1 VRQQTSADGIM
12 WAAKVKHSKGT
23 DAMPSVAPV
32 SEGFVPFRG
41 FRTWYR
47 VVGDLAQPTPAKFPL
62 LVLHGGP
69 GESHDYLQPLEE
81 LAVSGCPIIFY
92 DQLGGGN
99 SDQPND
105 PSLWSVELFLE
116 ELATVRQELGLDHT
130 HLLGYSWGG
139 MLAMEYAL
147 TQPAGLASLILASSP
162 ASIPQWI
169 DESNRLRRELPE
181 EVEETL
187 LHHEEAGTTDDAAY
201 EEAMMVYEQRHVC
214 RLDPWPEPWMRTL
227 DKLMANPEVYNTMF
241 GPSEFHAT
249 GTLKEWDIRDRL
261 GEIQLPTLVTSG
273 RYDAATPAI
282 AETVHR
288 GIAGSEWVI
297 FEQSSHMA
305 HLEEDEEYRRVV
317 EDFLRRVEEGQ
328 A

>member
-1 VRQQTSADGIM
+1 
-12 WAAKVKHSKGT
+12 
-23 DAMPSVAPV
+23 MPSAAPV

-41 FRTWYR
+41 FRSWYR
-47 VVGDLAQPTPAKFPL
+47 VLGDLAQPEPAKFPL

-69 GESHDYLQPLEE
+69 GIPHDYLEPLEE
-81 LAVSGCPIIFY
+81 LADTGRPIVFY
-92 DQLGGGN
+92 DQLGCGN
-99 SDQPND
+99 SDQPHD

-116 ELATVRQELGLDHT
+116 ELTTVRQELGLGHI
-130 HLLGYSWGG
+130 HLLGHSWGG

-162 ASIPQWI
+162 ANLPQWI
-169 DESNRLRRELPE
+169 AEANRLREELPQ

-187 LHHEEAGTTDDAAY
+187 RHHEEAGTTDEQAY
-201 EEAMMVYEQRHVC
+201 EEAMMVFYQRHVC
-214 RLDPWPEPWMRTL
+214 RLDPWPECLMRAL
-227 DKLMANPEVYNTMF
+227 DKFTATPEVYYTMW

-273 RYDAATPAI
+273 RYDEATPPI

-288 GIAGSEWVI
+288 GIPSSEWVI
-297 FEQSSHMA
+297 FEQSAHMA
-305 HLEEDEEYRRVV
+305 HLEEEDHYRRVV
-317 EDFLRRVEEGQ
+317 NDFMSRVEGQ
-328 A
+328 D

>member
-1 VRQQTSADGIM
+1 
-12 WAAKVKHSKGT
+12 
-23 DAMPSVAPV
+23 MPSAAPV

-47 VVGDLAQPTPAKFPL
+47 IVGDLAQPGPAKFPL

-81 LAVSGCPIIFY
+81 LADSGRPIIFY

-99 SDQPND
+99 SDQPHD
-105 PSLWSVELFLE
+105 PSLWRVALFLE
-116 ELATVRQELGLDHT
+116 ELTTVRQKLRLGHI

-147 TQPAGLASLILASSP
+147 TQPVGLASLILASSP
-162 ASIPQWI
+162 ASIPQWVA
-169 DESNRLRRELPE
+169 EANRLRKELPQ
-181 EVEETL
+181 EVEET
-187 LHHEEAGTTDDAAY
+187 HRYHEEAGTTDAPAY
-201 EEAMMVYEQRHVC
+201 EEAMMVFYQRHLC
-214 RLDPWPEPWMRTL
+214 RFDPWPEPLMRTS
-227 DKLMANPEVYNTMF
+227 ANPEVYHTMW
-241 GPSEFHAT
+241 GPSEFHVT
-249 GTLKEWDIRDRL
+249 GTLKKWDIRDRL

-273 RYDAATPAI
+273 RYDAATPSI

-288 GIAGSEWVI
+288 GIAGSEWII

-305 HLEEDEEYRRVV
+305 HLEEEDEYRRVV
-317 EDFLRRVEEGQ
+317 NDFMRRVEGQ

>member
-1 VRQQTSADGIM
+1 
-12 WAAKVKHSKGT
+12 
-23 DAMPSVAPV
+23 MPSAAPV

-47 VVGDLAQPTPAKFPL
+47 VVGDLAQPEPAKLPL

-69 GESHDYLQPLEE
+69 GMPHDYLEPLEK
-81 LAVSGCPIIFY
+81 LADTGRPIVFY
-92 DQLGGGN
+92 DQLGCGN
-99 SDQPND
+99 SDQPHD
-105 PSLWSVELFLE
+105 PSLWTVELFLG
-116 ELATVRQELGLDHT
+116 ELATVRQELGLEDI
-130 HLLGYSWGG
+130 HLLGHSWGG

-147 TQPAGLASLILASSP
+147 TQPAGIASLILSSSP

-169 DESNRLRRELPE
+169 AEANRLREDLPQ

-187 LHHEEAGTTDDAAY
+187 RHHEEVGTTDELAY
-201 EEAMMVYEQRHVC
+201 EEAMMVFYQRHLC
-214 RLDPWPEPWMRTL
+214 RLDPWPEPLMRTFA
-227 DKLMANPEVYNTMF
+227 KLEANLEVYYTMF

-261 GEIQLPTLVTSG
+261 GEIQAPTLVTSG
-273 RYDAATPAI
+273 RYDEATLTI

-297 FEQSSHMA
+297 FEQSAHMA
-305 HLEEDEEYRRVV
+305 HLEEEDEYRRVV
-317 EDFLRRVEEGQ
+317 NDFMRRVEGQ
-328 A
+328 D

>member
-1 VRQQTSADGIM
+1 M
-12 WAAKVKHSKGT
+12 WVAKVKHRKGT
-23 DAMPSVAPV
+23 HDMPSAAPV
-32 SEGFVPFRG
+32 SEGFVSFRG
-41 FRTWYR
+41 FRSWYR
-47 VVGDLAQPTPAKFPL
+47 VVGDLAQSGPAKFPL

-69 GESHDYLQPLEE
+69 GGPSDYLQPLEE
-81 LAVSGCPIIFY
+81 LADTGRPIIFY
-92 DQLGGGN
+92 DQLGCGN

-105 PSLWSVELFLE
+105 PSLWSVEFFLE
-116 ELATVRQELGLDHT
+116 ELATVRQELGLDHI
-130 HLLGYSWGG
+130 HLLGHSWGG

-147 TQPAGLASLILASSP
+147 TQAVGLASLILASSP

-169 DESNRLRRELPE
+169 AEANRLRRDLPQ
-181 EVEETL
+181 EVEQTL
-187 LHHEEAGTTDDAAY
+187 RHHEEAGTTNDPAY
-201 EEAMMVYEQRHVC
+201 EEAMQVFYQRHVC
-214 RLDPWPEPWMRTL
+214 RLDPWPEPWMRAL
-227 DKLMANPEVYNTMF
+227 AKLMANPEVYNTMF

-261 GEIQLPTLVTSG
+261 GEIELPTLVTSG
-273 RYDAATPAI
+273 RYDEATPAI

-305 HLEEDEEYRRVV
+305 HLEEEDEYRRVV
-317 EDFLRRVEEGQ
+317 EDFMRRVEEGQ

>member
-1 VRQQTSADGIM
+1 
-12 WAAKVKHSKGT
+12 
-23 DAMPSVAPV
+23 MPSATPI

-47 VVGDLAQPTPAKFPL
+47 IVGDLAQPTPAMFPL

-69 GESHDYLQPLEE
+69 GESHDYLEPLEE
-81 LAVSGCPIIFY
+81 LADTGRPIVFY

-105 PSLWSVELFLE
+105 PSLWSVELFLD
-116 ELATVRQELGLDHT
+116 ELATVRQELGLDHI

-147 TQPAGLASLILASSP
+147 TRPEGLASLILASSP
-162 ASIPQWI
+162 ASIPQWVAEA
-169 DESNRLRRELPE
+169 DRLRKQLPQ
-181 EVEETL
+181 EVQETL
-187 LHHEEAGTTDDAAY
+187 LHHEEAGTTDEAAY
-201 EEAMMVYEQRHVC
+201 EEAMQVYDQRHLC
-214 RLDPWPEPWMRTL
+214 RLDPWPEPLMRTSV
-227 DKLMANPEVYNTMF
+227 NPEISHTMW
-241 GPSEFHAT
+241 GPSEFHVI

-305 HLEEDEEYRRVV
+305 HLEEDEEYRRVL
-317 EDFLRRVEEGQ
+317 EDFMRRVEERQ
-328 A
+328 F

>member
-1 VRQQTSADGIM
+1 MSSA
-12 WAAKVKHSKGT
+12 
-23 DAMPSVAPV
+23 APV

-47 VVGDLAQPTPAKFPL
+47 VVGDLAQPEPAKLPL

-69 GESHDYLQPLEE
+69 GASHDYLRPLGK
-81 LAVSGCPIIFY
+81 LADTGRPIIFY
-92 DQLGGGN
+92 DQLGCGN

-105 PSLWSVELFLE
+105 PSLWRVKLFLE
-116 ELATVRQELGLDHT
+116 ELDTVRQELGLGHI
-130 HLLGYSWGG
+130 HLLGQSWGG

-147 TQPAGLASLILASSP
+147 TRPVGLASLILASSP

-169 DESNRLRRELPE
+169 AEANRLRKELPQ
-181 EVEETL
+181 EVEQRL
-187 LHHEEAGTTDDAAY
+187 RHHEEAGTTDEVAY
-201 EEAMMVYEQRHVC
+201 EEAMQVFYQRHVC
-214 RLDPWPEPWMRTL
+214 RLDPQPEPWTRTL
-227 DKLMANPEVYNTMF
+227 AKLMANPEVYHTMW

-261 GEIQLPTLVTSG
+261 GEIELPTLVTSG
-273 RYDAATPAI
+273 RHDEATLHI

-297 FEQSSHMA
+297 FEQSSHVA
-305 HLEEDEEYRRVV
+305 HLEEEDEYRRVV
-317 EDFLRRVEEGQ
+317 EDFMRRVEEQ

>member
-1 VRQQTSADGIM
+1 MALCGWPKKST
-12 WAAKVKHSKGT
+12 AKEY
-23 DAMPSVAPV
+23 MPSAVPV
-32 SEGFVPFRG
+32 SEGFVSSGG
-41 FRTWYR
+41 FRSWYR
-47 VVGDLAQPTPAKFPL
+47 VVGDLTQPGPAKFPL

-69 GESHDYLQPLEE
+69 GGPSDYLEPLEE
-81 LAVSGCPIIFY
+81 LADSGRPIIFY
-92 DQLGGGN
+92 DQLGCGN

-105 PSLWSVELFLE
+105 PSLWRVELFLE
-116 ELATVRQELGLDHT
+116 ELATVRQELGLDHI
-130 HLLGYSWGG
+130 HLLGHSWGG

-147 TQPAGLASLILASSP
+147 TQPVGLASLILASSP

-169 DESNRLRRELPE
+169 AEANRLRKELPQD
-181 EVEETL
+181 VEETL
-187 LHHEEAGTTDDAAY
+187 RHHEEAATTTDPAY
-201 EEAMMVYEQRHVC
+201 EEAMQVFYQRHVC
-214 RLDPWPEPWMRTL
+214 RLVPWPESWKRAL

-273 RYDAATPAI
+273 RYDEVTPVI

-305 HLEEDEEYRRVV
+305 HLEEEDEYRRVV
-317 EDFLRRVEEGQ
+317 EDFMLRVEEGQ
-328 A
+328 AS